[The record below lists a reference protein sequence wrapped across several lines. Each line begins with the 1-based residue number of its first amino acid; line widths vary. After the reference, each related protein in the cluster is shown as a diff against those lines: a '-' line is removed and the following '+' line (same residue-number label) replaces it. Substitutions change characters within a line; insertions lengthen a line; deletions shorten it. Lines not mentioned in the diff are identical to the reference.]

1 MTEWFARIFAGRSWA
16 EIGRDIVDV
25 LVVAYVIYRAL
36 LVVRG
41 TRAMQMGV
49 GLGVIFLLY
58 LAAKVLNLVTLLS
71 LLSYLLS
78 SIILIVVV
86 VFQND
91 IRRALI
97 RVGGQAWL
105 GRGRKQEQSRVIDEV
120 VASVTELAR
129 HRIGAIIAFEQDAN
143 LLEFTKSEGTVIGA
157 AVTRELLVAL
167 FYPESVNKLHD
178 GAVIIRDLKIAR
190 GGVFFPMPD
199 TKLLDKSLGSRH
211 RAALG
216 ITEETDAVVVVVS
229 EERGTIS
236 FCFNGNIVPNL
247 DGTALRQTLVGILEQ
262 KGKKTPAPRLATTKP
277 SSEGRSSLNPTPRHS
292 IEMPS
297 GKARESALATP
308 LPGHPIQGFSLTP
321 TPSPRTRF
329 ARSSTTAPLRAEIER
344 VSDPPVPHPHAASD
358 LRGRS
363 STMPLVSSKPMPR
376 ASSLPL
382 TRDERD
388 SLDVDRPSTP
398 PSAPPP
404 SASPPSAPPP
414 SASPSSASP
423 SSASPSSAS
432 PSSASPSSAS
442 PSSGPP
448 SSGPPP
454 SAPPPSA
461 DGDGHRNASPPEIDD
476 DSASPPPAQAD
487 GPVESDRPSFVPR
500 MNAPPPE
507 DSEPSRG
514 SNEP

>member
-1 MTEWFARIFAGRSWA
+1 MTEWIARIFSGRSWA
-16 EIGRDIVDV
+16 EVGRDIVDV

-120 VASVTELAR
+120 VAAVTELAR

-143 LLEFTKSEGTVIGA
+143 LLEFTKSEGTVVGA

-178 GAVIIRDLKIAR
+178 GAVIVRDLKIAR
-190 GGVFFPMPD
+190 AGVFFPMPD

-262 KGKKTPAPRLATTKP
+262 KGKKAALRVGAPKPA
-277 SSEGRSSLNPTPRHS
+277 SEGRATTTPAARHS
-292 IEMPS
+292 VEVPPQKS
-297 GKARESALATP
+297 RESALATP
-308 LPGHPIQGFSLTP
+308 LPLGLGATHTPIGRGGALSRSPTLTP
-321 TPSPRTRF
+321 QRV
-329 ARSSTTAPLRAEIER
+329 EIER
-344 VSDPPVPHPHAASD
+344 VSDPPSE
-358 LRGRS
+358 GRS
-363 STMPLVSSKPMPR
+363 SSMPLVTSKPMPR
-376 ASSLPL
+376 ASALP
-382 TRDERD
+382 RDDRA
-388 SLDVDRPSTP
+388 SYVDVDLVSALP
-398 PSAPPP
+398 PSVEDDEPR
-404 SASPPSAPPP
+404 SGDRTASPPSAE
-414 SASPSSASP
+414 PSST
-423 SSASPSSAS
+423 
-432 PSSASPSSAS
+432 
-442 PSSGPP
+442 
-448 SSGPPP
+448 
-454 SAPPPSA
+454 
-461 DGDGHRNASPPEIDD
+461 
-476 DSASPPPAQAD
+476 PPPAKTDGAD
-487 GPVESDRPSFVPR
+487 DGDRASFVPK
-500 MNAPPPE
+500 MGPPASTDE
-507 DSEPSRG
+507 TEPSRG
-514 SNEP
+514 SSEP